1 MSALKAL
8 DRGGTVAVN
17 AIHLDRVPELDYDDL
32 WWERSIKSVANV
44 TRADVTGFLALVPE
58 AGIQTVRQEGRGDD
72 ATLVLV
78 THTAPDAA
86 LAATVRRLGDMEAV
100 RRVASVMRVEGL
112 TSD

>member
-58 AGIQTVRQEGRGDD
+58 AGIQTVRQAMPLTEANTALRRLEAGDV
-72 ATLVLV
+72 TGSLVLV
-78 THTAPDAA
+78 P
-86 LAATVRRLGDMEAV
+86 
-100 RRVASVMRVEGL
+100 
-112 TSD
+112 